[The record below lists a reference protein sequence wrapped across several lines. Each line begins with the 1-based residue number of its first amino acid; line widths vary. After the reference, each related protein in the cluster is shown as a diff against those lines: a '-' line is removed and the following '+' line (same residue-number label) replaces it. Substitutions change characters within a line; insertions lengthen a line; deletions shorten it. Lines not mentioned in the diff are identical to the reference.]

1 MCRYSFIRGVS
12 TFYSCRTVCGR
23 RDLSKHVPFLYA
35 FRLPIALYVKI
46 APFHPLFE
54 FSGSGI
60 ESVDNLTNRSP
71 YPTFHILR
79 EEEVSTAVRKI
90 GGDSSKIWQRN
101 VSLLQTFEE
110 ELGREKTEMIMRG
123 EKVECM
129 EDILSK
135 IKE

>member
-1 MCRYSFIRGVS
+1 MNDMHRS
-12 TFYSCRTVCGR
+12 
-23 RDLSKHVPFLYA
+23 LL
-35 FRLPIALYVKI
+35 
-46 APFHPLFE
+46 
-54 FSGSGI
+54 
-60 ESVDNLTNRSP
+60 LTQ
-71 YPTFHILR
+71 FHILR